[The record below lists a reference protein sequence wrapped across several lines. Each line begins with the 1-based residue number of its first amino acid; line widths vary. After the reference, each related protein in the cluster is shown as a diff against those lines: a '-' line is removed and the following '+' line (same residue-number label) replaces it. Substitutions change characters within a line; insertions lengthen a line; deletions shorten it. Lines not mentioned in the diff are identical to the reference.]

1 MEAWR
6 RKILSE
12 SACRR
17 ISNKRILFWELELPL
32 LIRFSGVFLLIHLES
47 RFPCFFFAAFFR
59 LFFMG
64 GNFRL
69 QYLADVHFI
78 RALIVGDGIAYY
90 REILPLINS
99 PRFRCLR
106 LFFQEY
112 SVVL

>member
-1 MEAWR
+1 
-6 RKILSE
+6 
-12 SACRR
+12 
-17 ISNKRILFWELELPL
+17 
-32 LIRFSGVFLLIHLES
+32 
-47 RFPCFFFAAFFR
+47 
-59 LFFMG
+59 MG